1 MRAAQFNSYGPPK
14 VLHITEVPQ
23 PVLQPD
29 GVLVRVGASSVNPHD
44 TIVRSGKLRLIT
56 GSRFPLGTGLDF
68 AGEIEA
74 VGKSVEGF
82 QKGERVWG
90 TVPVTGKH
98 TTAAAAE
105 YVAVPSGR
113 VARTPRGLTDVQ
125 AAALGVVGTTAYT
138 ALVDK
143 AGLKRAE
150 RVLMRGAAG
159 GVGAAAVQLAHALG
173 AHVTALASSK
183 DADYVLS
190 LGAYEVLDYN
200 MTGPKD
206 LPAFDVIC
214 DTAGTSLGSFRAR
227 LAPGGRMV
235 TVNFGSASA
244 MLSIGLSLVFGS
256 RRIRTFSADPMRR
269 EFEAITPYIEAGA
282 LRPEVG
288 EVSPLEAIVAA
299 HTALET
305 KSGRGKRVLTL

>member
-1 MRAAQFNSYGPPK
+1 MLAAQLNSYGPPQ
-14 VLHITEVPQ
+14 VLQITEVPK
-23 PVLQPD
+23 PALRPD
-29 GVLVRVGASSVNPHD
+29 GVLVRVRASSVNPYD

-68 AGEIEA
+68 AGEIVA
-74 VGKSVEGF
+74 VGKDVVDL
-82 QKGERVWG
+82 QVGERVWG

-113 VARTPRGLTDVQ
+113 VARLPEGLTNVE
-125 AAALGVVGTTAYT
+125 AAALAVGGTTAFT

-143 AGLKRAE
+143 AGLKRGE
-150 RVLMRGAAG
+150 RVLVRGAAG
-159 GVGAAAVQLAHALG
+159 GVGAAAVQLAHAMG
-173 AHVTALASSK
+173 AQVTALASSN

-190 LGAYEVLDYN
+190 LGANGVLDYK
-200 MTGPKD
+200 TVGPKD
-206 LPAFDVIC
+206 LPAFDVIL

-235 TVNFGSASA
+235 TVNFGSADA
-244 MLSIGLSLVFGS
+244 MLSIGLSIMFGP
-256 RRIRTFSADPMRR
+256 RRIRTFSGNPTRR
-269 EFEAITPYIEAGA
+269 EFEAITPYIEAGT
-282 LRPEVG
+282 LHSDVG
-288 EVSPLEAIVAA
+288 ETFPLETIVAA

-305 KSGRGKRVLTL
+305 KSGHGKRVLIL